1 MIPKKI
7 LLKALTEGIKAANLN
22 LTLSESVQQSFMR
35 YIELLV
41 KWNARHNLTAVRD
54 PLDMIYKHVLDSL
67 ALIPFLSSGN
77 TVDVGTGAGL
87 PGVPLAL
94 VRPEQSFVLLDSNQK
109 KITFIEH
116 VILSLPLTNVTPIL
130 TRVEVYHPPELFQR
144 VISRAFGSLS
154 TFVRLCGH
162 LCHQNGML
170 VAMKGIIDPEELAD
184 LPDGYVIEKIEPVQI
199 PGLAAARSLVFI
211 AHNRRQ

>member
-1 MIPKKI
+1 MKHAEVPPPPEAAEAVFGPALEKAHLYARI
-7 LLKALTEGIKAANLN
+7 LAGAGVERGLLGPREVERLWDRHILN
-22 LTLSESVQQSFMR
+22 CAVVG
-35 YIELLV
+35 ELLQPGERV
-41 KWNARHNLTAVRD
+41 AD
-54 PLDMIYKHVLDSL
+54 IGS
-67 ALIPFLSSGN
+67 
-77 TVDVGTGAGL
+77 GAGL
-87 PGVPLAL
+87 PGIPLAL

-116 VILSLPLTNVTPIL
+116 VILSLPLTNVTPLL

-170 VAMKGIIDPEELAD
+170 VAMKGIIDPAELAD
-184 LPDGYVIEKIEPVQI
+184 LPSDYRVEKIEPVQI

-211 AHNRRQ
+211 AHILKANDC